1 MFPVELSSFNGL
13 CFKSAKT
20 NVFDMFL
27 ENARFMGM
35 MSFFKPK

>member
-13 CFKSAKT
+13 CYKSAKT

-27 ENARFMGM
+27 ENAVWVYGYDVIFQT
-35 MSFFKPK
+35 